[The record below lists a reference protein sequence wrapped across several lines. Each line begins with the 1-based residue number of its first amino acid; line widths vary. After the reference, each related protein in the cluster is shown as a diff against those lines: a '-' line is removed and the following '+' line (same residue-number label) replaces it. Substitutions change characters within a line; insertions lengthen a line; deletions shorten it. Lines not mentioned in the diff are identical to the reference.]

1 MIAHLTQVTL
11 ILAAIGLLGTICVL
25 LVREQLAI
33 WQAYQLKR
41 RIDEL
46 RRRIDE
52 EVRKLSALGEDW
64 TQNKDN
70 WTPEAYDRLM
80 KDIREV

>member
-1 MIAHLTQVTL
+1 MSLAHLTQVTL
-11 ILAAIGLLGTICVL
+11 ILAAFGLLGTICAL

-33 WQAYQLKR
+33 WQAYQL
-41 RIDEL
+41 

-52 EVRKLSALGEDW
+52 RVRKLSALGEGW
-64 TQNKDN
+64 QQNKN
-70 WTPEAYDRLM
+70 KWTPEAYDRLM

>member
-1 MIAHLTQVTL
+1 MSLAHLIQVTL
-11 ILAAIGLLGTICVL
+11 ILAAFGLLGTICAL

-33 WQAYQLKR
+33 WQAYQL
-41 RIDEL
+41 

-52 EVRKLSALGEDW
+52 RVRKLGALNEGWAENRD
-64 TQNKDN
+64 K
-70 WTPEAYDRLM
+70 WTPEALDRLM

>member
-1 MIAHLTQVTL
+1 MSLAHLIQVTL
-11 ILAAIGLLGTICVL
+11 ILAAFGLLGTIYAL
-25 LVREQLAI
+25 LVLAI
-33 WQAYQLKR
+33 WQAYQLRR

-70 WTPEAYDRLM
+70 DAGG
-80 KDIREV
+80 V

>member
-11 ILAAIGLLGTICVL
+11 ILAAISMVGAICLLLI
-25 LVREQLAI
+25 REQ
-33 WQAYQLKR
+33 WTTWRY
-41 RIDEL
+41 

-52 EVRKLSALGEDW
+52 RVRKLSALGEGW
-64 TQNKDN
+64 QQNKN
-70 WTPEAYDRLM
+70 KWTPEAYDRLM

>member
-41 RIDEL
+41 RIDE
-46 RRRIDE
+46 R
-52 EVRKLSALGEDW
+52 VRKLSALREDW
-64 TQNKDN
+64 TEKRDT
-70 WTPEAYDRLM
+70 WTPETLDRLL
-80 KDIREV
+80 KDIEEV